1 MATPQT
7 HWIIAALETFW
18 CPLPNF
24 TLPEGHTFELRE
36 YSLTS
41 MDQIAERIH
50 DVDIIVST
58 VLPLKPEVLESTVSP
73 RLKMISI
80 IAVGTDHVDMVGG
93 KRILNKNICRS
104 RGIVVSNTPH
114 CNETSEHAL
123 ALYFATRRSIVSTH
137 LLNRAGDWPAKRSQ
151 LGVMR
156 TPDDVAP
163 RTCRDEI
170 VGIVGY
176 GAIGKL
182 AEATFSKLGMK
193 IIIAGRKGDTTTVTG
208 RVPFETAVRE
218 CSVLIISCPRAPST
232 LNLISDAEFNMMK
245 PYSLLINVSRGGI
258 VDESALVSALKE
270 GKIAGA
276 ATDVYAVE
284 PSSPSNS
291 PLLAEDTKEDTQDKY
306 RAAAMANVAAF
317 VTQGNAKYQVR

>member
-1 MATPQT
+1 MANTQT
-7 HWIIAALETFW
+7 HWVIAALETFW
-18 CPLPNF
+18 CPLPEF
-24 TLPEGHTFELRE
+24 ILPEGHTLEIRE

-41 MDQIAERIH
+41 LGQIAERIH
-50 DVDIIVST
+50 DVDIIVVS
-58 VLPLKPEVLESTVSP
+58 VLPLKSEVLDSTVSP

-80 IAVGTDHVDMVGG
+80 IAVGTDHVD
-93 KRILNKNICRS
+93 L
-104 RGIVVSNTPH
+104 
-114 CNETSEHAL
+114 EHAL

-137 LLNRAGDWPAKRSQ
+137 LLNRAGDWPTKRPQ

-156 TPDDVAP
+156 TPDDAAP
-163 RTCRDEI
+163 RTCRDEV
-170 VGIVGY
+170 VGIIGY

-193 IIIAGRKGDTTTVTG
+193 INIAGRKGDTMAVTG
-208 RVPFETAVRE
+208 RVSFETAVRE
-218 CSVLIISCPRAPST
+218 SSVLIICCPRVPST

-258 VDESALVSALKE
+258 IDELALVTALKE

-276 ATDVYAVE
+276 GTDVYAVE

-291 PLLAEDTKEDTQDKY
+291 PLLAEDTKEYVKFMDIFYSEKREPILALTSGTDIPS
-306 RAAAMANVAAF
+306 
-317 VTQGNAKYQVR
+317 